1 MPTYIRIALPVP
13 LRRKYDYALA
23 PEQPVPKL
31 GGRVRVPFGSR
42 DMVGFVVAVDVQPEI
57 DVSLLREVIAVT
69 DAEPL
74 WSEPMWQLLL
84 WAASYYHH
92 PLGEVLTHAAPI
104 AVKQG
109 EPPSYPQIKRF
120 LFTEAGAAVDINSLK
135 RAVQQQRIVAVLQKG
150 PLSAAEVKQ
159 NEFSSAALKA
169 LQHKGLIESEHSL
182 PDFAKWNG
190 ELLEQPHALNP
201 QQAVAVGAIAANLN
215 LSAAKA
221 IPNETILSA
230 AKATNIWLLEG
241 VTGSGKTE
249 VYLQI
254 MAEVLNAGM
263 QVLVLVPEIGL
274 TPQTVARFRDRFQ
287 APVIVLHSGLSDQ
300 ERLQGWLQARDGHAG
315 IILGTRSAIFTPLR
329 KLGLLIIDEEH
340 DGSFKQQD
348 GFRYNARDLA
358 IKRAQQEGFS
368 VLLGSATPSL
378 ETLANARSKRYG
390 HLQLSNRAGNA
401 QPVKS
406 GVIDLKAQ
414 RLHNGLSDQLLVVMQ
429 KHLHA
434 GNQVLLFL
442 NRRGFASALLC
453 HECGWISECHRCQA
467 NMTVH
472 QQTHTLQCHHC
483 GAQRRIPRQCGHCG
497 STQLITRGLGTEQL
511 EEAIAKR
518 FPDYPAVRIDRDS
531 TRKKGQLED
540 YLQAVA
546 RGDYRILIGTQM
558 LAKGHHFPDVTLVS
572 LLDVDGALFSADFRA
587 PERLAQLYVQ
597 VAGRAGRASKRG
609 SVLLQTHHPE
619 HPLIQELI
627 QNGYQDF
634 AQTALTEREQAL
646 MPPYAAMAL
655 FRAEATE
662 KSAAEA
668 LLQAIHDTLLAQQTG
683 AGNNAQNVS
692 NVYDAPDVAIIGP
705 MPAPLARRAGRFR
718 YQLMLHA
725 TSRAPLHRLLQASMH
740 LLETLPQ
747 ARKARWS
754 LDIDPQDF
762 T

>member
-13 LRRKYDYALA
+13 LRRKYDYVLA
-23 PEQPVPKL
+23 PEQPLPKL

-42 DMVGFVVAVDVQPEI
+42 DMVGFVVAVDVEPEI
-57 DVSLLREVIAVT
+57 DASLLREVIAVT

-74 WSEPMWQLLL
+74 WPEPMWQLLL

-104 AVKQG
+104 VVKQG
-109 EPPSYPQIKRF
+109 EPPSYTQIKRF
-120 LFTEAGAAVDINSLK
+120 LLTEAGAAFDINSLK
-135 RAVQQQRIVAVLQKG
+135 RAFQQQRILAALQKG
-150 PLSAAEVKQ
+150 ALSAAQMKLE
-159 NEFSSAALKA
+159 EFSPPALKA
-169 LQHKGLIESEHSL
+169 LQDKGLVESEQSL
-182 PDFAKWNG
+182 PEFEKWDG
-190 ELLEQPHALNP
+190 ALLEQPHALNP
-201 QQAVAVGAIAANLN
+201 QQAVAVGAITASLN
-215 LSAAKA
+215 TPEQNSTSAGAK
-221 IPNETILSA
+221 
-230 AKATNIWLLEG
+230 IWLLEG

-249 VYLQI
+249 VYLQV
-254 MAEVLNAGM
+254 MAEVLNAGR

-300 ERLQGWLQARDGHAG
+300 ERLQGWLQARDGHAA
-315 IILGTRSAIFTPLR
+315 IILGTRSAIFTPLHN
-329 KLGLLIIDEEH
+329 LGLLIIDEEH

-358 IKRAQQEGFS
+358 IKRAQQERFS
-368 VLLGSATPSL
+368 VVLGSATPSL
-378 ETLANARSKRYG
+378 ETLANARNKRYG
-390 HLQLSNRAGNA
+390 HLQLSNRAGEA

-414 RLHNGLSDQLLVVMQ
+414 RLHNGLSDQLLAVMQ
-429 KHLHA
+429 KHLDA

-453 HECGWISECHRCQA
+453 HECGWVSECHRCQA

-531 TRKKGQLED
+531 TRKKGQLEG
-540 YLQAVA
+540 YLQAAA

-558 LAKGHHFPDVTLVS
+558 LAKGHHFPNVTLVS

-609 SVLLQTHHPE
+609 SVLLQTHHPD
-619 HPLIQELI
+619 HPLIQELV

-668 LLQAIHDTLLAQQTG
+668 LLQAIHDTLLAQQTASEHNG
-683 AGNNAQNVS
+683 QNAGNG
-692 NVYDAPDVAIIGP
+692 YDAPEVAVIGP